1 VTIRCA
7 PSEYGRRRLRHRDV
21 DAGADALA
29 TPRLVRQTVSGRQ
42 RRRYND
48 NDDDCDHVS
57 INGGVEPK
65 RCDREIDDE
74 DVSASLA
81 DVGQRPTKS
90 RRLDANAPTSSMGVR
105 PVAAASDT
113 AEKDG
118 GDAMADDLSDDSPT
132 SSFRTEI
139 KTQRPLGLLALH
151 AADVGAA
158 TTPRDTW
165 RPSSAPCYGVAKA
178 SLTSLTVHG
187 RARTTKRS
195 TPSPV
200 RHGSR
205 WTATTRRWASVLS
218 TTTSTLGVVRTE
230 R

>member
-1 VTIRCA
+1 VISGDSKCA
-7 PSEYGRRRLRHRDV
+7 DNASRRRVDELRDWVTRSDQRF
-21 DAGADALA
+21 LA
-29 TPRLVRQTVSGRQ
+29 STPRQIAEVNKKNGSST
-42 RRRYND
+42 D
-48 NDDDCDHVS
+48 DWNDDDCDNVS

-118 GDAMADDLSDDSPT
+118 GDAMADDHSDDSPT
-132 SSFRTEI
+132 ETEI

-158 TTPRDTW
+158 TTSRDTW
-165 RPSSAPCYGVAKA
+165 RPSSAPCYGAAMA
-178 SLTSLTVHG
+178 SLTTTVHG

-205 WTATTRRWASVLS
+205 WTATTRRWASKSCRRRS
-218 TTTSTLGVVRTE
+218 TRA
-230 R
+230 